1 MTPAARA
8 TAAAIAA
15 ALEPLRQQL
24 DALRAEADAAG
35 LPSAATMSLQWLRD
49 DTASALDTLRT
60 LQAPVM
66 F

>member
-1 MTPAARA
+1 MSPAARA
-8 TAAAIAA
+8 TAAALAT
-15 ALEPLRQQL
+15 ALEPIRQQL

-49 DTASALDTLRT
+49 DAASTLDTLRA